1 VAYVDTNMLISYY
14 FDEEENHPISVEVF
28 KRLESMGRRIYI
40 SPLTLLELYSV
51 VVRNLSKYKMP
62 PHYMI
67 LDEKGRARALVKD
80 ILEYAKPVIVEDEP
94 RVELTGGSNVFHVYR
109 KAIDLALEL
118 KLRTL
123 DVMHIANVLELAR
136 RGLVEVFAT
145 LDGEILKRRRLLES
159 LGLRVQGPV
168 GLDSGARA

>member
-1 VAYVDTNMLISYY
+1 
-14 FDEEENHPISVEVF
+14 
-28 KRLESMGRRIYI
+28 
-40 SPLTLLELYSV
+40 
-51 VVRNLSKYKMP
+51 
-62 PHYMI
+62 
-67 LDEKGRARALVKD
+67 
-80 ILEYAKPVIVEDEP
+80 
-94 RVELTGGSNVFHVYR
+94 VYR

-123 DVMHIANVLELAR
+123 DVMHIAYALELAR

-145 LDGEILKRRRLLES
+145 LDGEILERRRLLGS